1 MVAGG
6 ERQGYTKRNRN
17 MKLEILFWKL
27 QLKMDSVTTY
37 KDVIL
42 DNFYK
47 NTRNNFSLA
56 SAM

>member
-6 ERQGYTKRNRN
+6 ERQGYAKRN

-37 KDVIL
+37 KDVMCL
-42 DNFYK
+42 S
-47 NTRNNFSLA
+47 T
-56 SAM
+56 